1 MSARTPIPKKRLK
14 ELEKYRESKWTAI
27 EFKRFLCIWLRA
39 GSNMQPKEI
48 ARAVGCHV
56 DTVRLVQRGFI
67 AKGREAISG
76 GKKGGRRRQ
85 LMTLGEE
92 EAFLGG
98 FIKAAGDASLLV
110 VAEIKAALEKKLG
123 RSVHKTTVYRML
135 KRHQW
140 RKAMP
145 RPVHP
150 KQDKEAAG
158 AFKKGG
164 TQKR

>member
-1 MSARTPIPKKRLK
+1 MTARIPIPNKRLK
-14 ELEKYRESKWTAI
+14 ELEKFRGAKWTAL

-39 GSNMQPKEI
+39 GSNMAPKEI

-56 DTVRLVQRGFI
+56 DTVRLAQRGFI
-67 AKGREAISG
+67 AKGMEAISG

-85 LMTLGEE
+85 LMALEE
-92 EAFLGG
+92 EKAFLGG

-110 VAEIKAALEKKLG
+110 ASEIKAALEKKLG
-123 RSVHKTTVYRML
+123 RKVHKATVYRML
-135 KRHQW
+135 DRHGW
-140 RKAMP
+140 RKVVP
-145 RPVHP
+145 RPSHP
-150 KQDKEAAG
+150 KQDKEAAE